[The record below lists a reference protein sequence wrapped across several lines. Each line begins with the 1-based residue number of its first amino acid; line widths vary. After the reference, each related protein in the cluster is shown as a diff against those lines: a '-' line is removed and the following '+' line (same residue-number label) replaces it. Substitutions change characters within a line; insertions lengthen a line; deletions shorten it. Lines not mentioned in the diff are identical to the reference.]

1 MVSDARELCP
11 GKPPLRPPQSW
22 LAEPMESPRDDAE
35 PQMPKVAPP
44 NVNSKGSGW
53 VQEGS
58 FKTAPSE
65 RSSWGAG
72 IVLLTV
78 GPRQRSCPNPRDARE
93 DQDQPFRSGCG
104 PDKMLGVSAPLQKDT
119 GSQSAFSPLEQGPLH
134 RVDFRFATAKCRAT
148 GRAHVTTHLLQGGH

>member
-78 GPRQRSCPNPRDARE
+78 GPRQRSCPNPRDARR
-93 DQDQPFRSGCG
+93 QPVGAA
-104 PDKMLGVSAPLQKDT
+104 PPKTKTNPSAVAVAPIRCLASLPHSRRTQVLNLPL
-119 GSQSAFSPLEQGPLH
+119 AL
-134 RVDFRFATAKCRAT
+134 
-148 GRAHVTTHLLQGGH
+148 